1 MLHFL
6 FSLNVMHLLVDGVG
20 RNLTLPLF
28 IHSSKCSLGES
39 LSCLRGA
46 NFLAVAYKST
56 INNNGLNSSQHFIKI
71 NKNKNIKM
79 IK

>member
-1 MLHFL
+1 MHIYF
-6 FSLNVMHLLVDGVG
+6 FNSLVLLVDGVG

-46 NFLAVAYKST
+46 NFLAVA
-56 INNNGLNSSQHFIKI
+56 
-71 NKNKNIKM
+71 
-79 IK
+79 

>member
-1 MLHFL
+1 MLSYLYIFN
-6 FSLNVMHLLVDGVG
+6 SMDLLVEGVG

-46 NFLAVAYKST
+46 NFLAVA
-56 INNNGLNSSQHFIKI
+56 
-71 NKNKNIKM
+71 
-79 IK
+79 